1 MNLIRPESH
10 HIRTQ
15 KSCKAAGNTNA
26 ELVDT
31 DGDGFS
37 DGDEVKVHFTDPLDA
52 TNLRKFIIIQSAVS
66 NLLVTKLLEIP

>member
-1 MNLIRPESH
+1 MNLIRHGTH

-15 KSCKAAGNTNA
+15 NSCEAAGNTNA

-37 DGDEVKVHFTDPLDA
+37 DGGEVKVHFTDPLDA

-66 NLLVTKLLEIP
+66 NLLVTTLLEIP